1 MISLFKELFSF
12 TKGSGAC
19 SLYYLQLLLEV
30 KNHAYLHTNKR
41 TEVHAPCWHLFD
53 ALVKITKLFRPECS
67 LHIKPLEQTLLY
79 CVKLNYLQDLR
90 AKSCGHFAYFRMM
103 CSIFQHP
110 IYPDPESEKAIMGSV
125 VYCIHHK
132 EGCQWSDEL
141 RKLKAHLNTCKHDAV
156 LCAAQCGAMIPRV
169 LMQDHLRYTCSRR
182 RANCEYCGKEFSGS
196 ALEEHQGNCGHEP
209 VYCENK
215 CGAKVQRRHTQQH
228 MQQHCSKRLVPCRH
242 CSQRYT
248 QDTVSAHGATCAR
261 APVPCPQRC
270 AAASVPR
277 DELDT
282 HLRDHCA
289 AAGMACAFRDAGCRF
304 KGTRQALDRHTEDS
318 CQQHLALVSA
328 LATRQARQ
336 LDTLRAAVARL
347 SINCSGALVWRIT
360 DWAAKMAEAKC
371 KDGVE
376 LISPA
381 FYTSQYGYKLQASLF
396 LNGNGAGEATHMSVY
411 IKILPGEYDAL
422 LRWPFAHTVSFT
434 LFDQSSSPERACNI
448 VESFVPDPSW
458 KNFQRPS
465 REPDALGFG
474 FPRFVSHEM
483 LKKRNFVKDDVMFL
497 RVKVD
502 PSKIVAV

>member
-1 MISLFKELFSF
+1 MVRSLSQWTKTLSFPSRLSPNRTSKESVVNVQPASPGVSPTPSASSLPQGSDKTISPI
-12 TKGSGAC
+12 
-19 SLYYLQLLLEV
+19 
-30 KNHAYLHTNKR
+30 
-41 TEVHAPCWHLFD
+41 TE
-53 ALVKITKLFRPECS
+53 IS
-67 LHIKPLEQTLLY
+67 QI
-79 CVKLNYLQDLR
+79 
-90 AKSCGHFAYFRMM
+90 
-103 CSIFQHP
+103 

-182 RANCEYCGKEFSGS
+182 RANCEHCGKEFSGS

-228 MQQHCSKRLVPCRH
+228 VQQHCSKRLVPCRH
-242 CSQRYT
+242 CGQRYT
-248 QDTVSAHGATCAR
+248 QDTVAAHGATCAR

-277 DELDT
+277 DELDA

-289 AAGMACAFRDAGCRF
+289 AAGVACAFRDAGCRF
-304 KGTRQALDRHTEDS
+304 KGTRQALDRHTEES

-328 LATRQARQ
+328 LASRQARQ
-336 LDTLRAAVARL
+336 LESLRAAVTRL
-347 SINCSGALVWRIT
+347 SVNCSGALVWRIT

-434 LFDQSSSPERACNI
+434 LFDQSASPDRACNI
-448 VESFVPDPSW
+448 VESFVPDPTW

-465 REPDALGFG
+465 KEPDALGFG